1 MAAVVTGLSLPDSP
15 EPPDPP
21 DPPSTLTILATS
33 VSIVVELSTLTY
45 LDLKVTDLNLSNQI
59 FKELPLSKDF
69 GLMNQCRCHTTPYCS
84 MQTFYHHHFNLW
96 PWTASLSPS
105 QTVVSL
111 HLTRSTPSHAA
122 DSYCRFPP
130 SLTASSSHHLS
141 QTPDLFYSTFLL
153 TFQECVLQI
162 ASQALEFRAA
172 GSVDIIPSSL
182 SLPLDQVMHL
192 YLNSPIPIASSYF
205 HKTYGGSLMSI
216 ATNASMFVLF
226 KGSAFRCIVTSA
238 FIADFRIDILAQCAV
253 PISGVGLLSVADN
266 PQLDF
271 PLLSITEV
279 ECRGPLFIFSVLSFS
294 SGFVVSFFE
303 HLLLSWRV
311 NLVWYY
317 NNALG
322 RPEKKKFIARKK
334 SSQSAYKCGV
344 MIFRLQVLHQN
355 FDLPAPYICVA
366 HRLPSLFPFS
376 SSGRK

>member
-182 SLPLDQVMHL
+182 SLPLDQLLCYSLLQYAV
-192 YLNSPIPIASSYF
+192 PFPEFDVDSY
-205 HKTYGGSLMSI
+205 KCVDVRSI
-216 ATNASMFVLF
+216 QRLSIW
-226 KGSAFRCIVTSA
+226 CIVTSA

-294 SGFVVSFFE
+294 
-303 HLLLSWRV
+303 WRV
-311 NLVWYY
+311 
-317 NNALG
+317 
-322 RPEKKKFIARKK
+322 R
-334 SSQSAYKCGV
+334 
-344 MIFRLQVLHQN
+344 
-355 FDLPAPYICVA
+355 DL
-366 HRLPSLFPFS
+366 
-376 SSGRK
+376 